1 MMFNGHFHLYYYPRL
16 GQIMREVRPE
26 ILHIDEE
33 PYNCATFHAL
43 RLARRYKAK
52 ALFIAWQNI
61 YRSYP
66 PPFRQMEQ
74 YNYRQA
80 AVAVAGI
87 ADAADILKRKGFSG
101 PIRVVPHHGITP
113 QIYHPT
119 KQPPP
124 RPASPP
130 SLLT

>member
-1 MMFNGHFHLYYYPRL
+1 MMFNAHFPLYYCPRL
-16 GQIMREVRPE
+16 GQIMREARPE

-33 PYNCATFHAL
+33 PYNFATFHAT

-52 ALFIAWQNI
+52 ALFIGWQNI

-74 YNYRQA
+74 YNYRHA

-101 PIRVVPHHGITP
+101 PIHVVPQPRIHP
-113 QIYHPT
+113 PIYHPT
-119 KQPPP
+119 HPPP
-124 RPASPP
+124 PA
-130 SLLT
+130 